1 MNPKL
6 KRILRYIAIFMTI
19 VWMIVIF
26 RFSMD
31 DGNSSHELIRFMCKI
46 NQSFNLSVYGK
57 RFNDDYC
64 SRTLFND

>member
-31 DGNSSHELIRFMCKI
+31 DGILHMNYQIH
-46 NQSFNLSVYGK
+46 V
-57 RFNDDYC
+57 
-64 SRTLFND
+64 